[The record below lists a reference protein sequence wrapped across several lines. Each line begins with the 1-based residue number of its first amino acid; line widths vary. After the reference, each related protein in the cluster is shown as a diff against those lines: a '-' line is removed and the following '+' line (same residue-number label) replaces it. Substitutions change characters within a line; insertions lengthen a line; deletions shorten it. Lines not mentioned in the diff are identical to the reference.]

1 MQTQNGMNHAHNYDI
16 IVKWLAEALRGETLD
31 VLGVKSGRIQEVFAF
46 EPVEI
51 AVQAGRV
58 DVMLRDDAGALYHLE
73 EQRNL
78 AESDLYRF
86 AAYYFLGAK
95 QWGRK
100 LTDIILAS
108 GHVSAGKKAISLPSG
123 RYAPTIID
131 FSQRNGRARLAEIRE
146 AIDKGEFQNWLE
158 LVFLPLYGKETGVER
173 SAMVEEVL
181 RFETELYRADHIPVR
196 LVVAALI
203 LSNKLI
209 DKDRLR
215 EIWEEIKM
223 LDIFEIAREEGLKEG
238 LEKGIEQGR
247 DLERVESTRNML
259 LEALIERFSIV
270 SAQVSE
276 QIRALQNQDV
286 LKGLFHQALRC
297 QSLQEFEAALKQ
309 VA

>member
-31 VLGVKSGRIQEVFAF
+31 VLGIKSGRIQEVFAF

-108 GHVSAGKKAISLPSG
+108 GHVSAGKKVITLPSG

-131 FSQRNGRARLAEIRE
+131 FSQRNGRARLAEIRA

-223 LDIFEIAREEGLKEG
+223 LDIFEIAREEGIKE
-238 LEKGIEQGR
+238 GR
-247 DLERVESTRNML
+247 DLERMENTRNML

-297 QSLQEFEAALKQ
+297 QSLQEFEAVLKQ

>member
-1 MQTQNGMNHAHNYDI
+1 MQTHNGMDHAHNYDI
-16 IVKWLAEALRGETLD
+16 IVKWLAEALRGETLE

-108 GHVSAGKKAISLPSG
+108 GRMSAGKKALSLPSG

-131 FSQRNGRARLAEIRE
+131 FSQRNGRARLAEIRA

-181 RFETELYRADHIPVR
+181 RFETALYRADHIPVR

-223 LDIFEIAREEGLKEG
+223 LDIFEIAKEEGIKEG
-238 LEKGIEQGR
+238 KVETTR
-247 DLERVESTRNML
+247 DML

-309 VA
+309 VV

>member
-1 MQTQNGMNHAHNYDI
+1 MQTHNGMDHAHNYDI
-16 IVKWLAEALRGETLD
+16 IVKWLAEALRGETLE

-108 GHVSAGKKAISLPSG
+108 GRMSAGKKALSLPSG

-131 FSQRNGRARLAEIRE
+131 FSQRNGRARLAEIRA

-181 RFETELYRADHIPVR
+181 RFETALYRADHIPVR

-209 DKDRLR
+209 DKERLR

-223 LDIFEIAREEGLKEG
+223 LDIFEIAKEEGIKEG
-238 LEKGIEQGR
+238 KVETTR
-247 DLERVESTRNML
+247 DML

-309 VA
+309 VV